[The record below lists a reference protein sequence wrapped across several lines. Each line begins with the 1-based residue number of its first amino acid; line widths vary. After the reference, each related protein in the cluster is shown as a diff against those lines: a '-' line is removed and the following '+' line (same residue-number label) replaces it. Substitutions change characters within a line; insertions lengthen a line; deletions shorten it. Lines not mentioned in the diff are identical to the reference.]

1 MGKLLAVCETDIFPE
16 QRVFRHSRLG
26 NILVGERPLRKLVVG
41 LKIPCCDDNGDFGFR
56 FRVLFFKQ
64 KFADE
69 IDGCQTQHDRN
80 NQWYD
85 IFHFFLL

>member
-1 MGKLLAVCETDIFPE
+1 MGKLLAVSQTHILPE
-16 QRVFRHSRLG
+16 QRVFRNRRFG
-26 NILVGERPLRKLVVG
+26 DVLVGERALRKLVVG
-41 LKIPCCDDNGDFGFR
+41 VEIPRGDDDGDFGFR
-56 FRVLFFKQ
+56 FRFLFFKQ

-80 NQWYD
+80 NQRYD